1 MTTLCI
7 IGAGSAEFTA
17 RIVGDLLRL
26 DEFRRMRIALHD
38 IDGARLQAAATVARA
53 LAERLGASPEI
64 VAERDR
70 RRALRGA
77 DFVQTTIQVGGYK
90 PATVIDFDIPKK
102 YGLRQT
108 IGDTLGIGG
117 IMRGLRTIPVI
128 NAIAADIA
136 EVCPNALWLQ
146 YVNPMAMIMMALQR
160 EFAGLRAVGLC
171 HSVQGT
177 ARMLAAD
184 LGECIDDIDYHC
196 AGINHLAFYTK
207 FVKRGDGGGEDLYPR
222 LRAKGEEILAGDATA
237 ARAPEIHGRVLAEKV
252 RYEVLRLFGY
262 FVTESSEHFAEY
274 VPWFIKRAQPE
285 LIARYEIPLDEYP
298 ARCEAADKLW
308 RAGPDAVVDMND
320 ADGLSGEYA
329 APIMRAAGGAGGPA
343 TFNGNVANDD
353 LIPGLPAEAC
363 VEVPCA
369 IDARGLRPQPCA
381 PLPPQLT
388 ALMRTNINVQ
398 LLTVEAAL
406 TGKREHIHH
415 AALLDPHT
423 AAELTVDEICAMVD
437 ELIDAHG
444 DWLPKFN

>member
-26 DEFRRMRIALHD
+26 DEFRGMRIVLHD
-38 IDGARLQAAATVARA
+38 IDGARLQSAENIAHA
-53 LAERLGASPEI
+53 LAARHRAAPVI
-64 VAERDR
+64 IAEPDR
-70 RRALRGA
+70 RRALSGA

-136 EVCPNALWLQ
+136 EICPHALWLQ
-146 YVNPMAMIMMALQR
+146 YVNPMAMLMMALQR
-160 EFAGLRAVGLC
+160 EFGGLRAVGLC

-184 LGECIDDIDYHC
+184 LGERIEDIDYHC
-196 AGINHLAFYTK
+196 AGINHLAFYTRL
-207 FVKRGDGGGEDLYPR
+207 VKRGDGGDEDLYPR
-222 LRAKGEEILAGDATA
+222 LRAKADAILAGDATA
-237 ARAPEIHGRVLAEKV
+237 AREAEIHGGVLAEKV

-274 VPWFIKRAQPE
+274 VPWFIKRAHPE
-285 LIARYEIPLDEYP
+285 LITRYEIPLDEYP

-308 RAGPDAVVDMND
+308 RAGPDAVADMND
-320 ADGLSGEYA
+320 AGELSGEYA
-329 APIMRAAGGAGGPA
+329 PLIMRAAGGGESVQ
-343 TFNGNVANDD
+343 FNGNVANAG

-363 VEVPCA
+363 VEVPCD

-381 PLPPQLT
+381 ALPPQLS

-398 LLTVEAAL
+398 QLTVEAAL
-406 TGKREHIHH
+406 TRKREHIVH

-423 AAELTVDEICAMVD
+423 AAELTVDAICKLVD

-444 DWLPKFN
+444 DYLPRFN